1 MIALRYHDRTK
12 HHFNR
17 FARSLG
23 YLDWATQPDPF
34 RRYEGAPV
42 VELSRVALADGV
54 PYAALFDGTVPPAPI
69 DQRSIGEF
77 LRCSMGLS
85 AWKQYGRSRW
95 ALRINPSSGNLHPT
109 EAYLVHDGRTLHYAS
124 REHALEERCVFDR
137 EAWRRVMATPDE
149 AFLVALTS
157 IHWREAWKYGERGF
171 RYCQHDVGHALG
183 ALRLAGAMLGWQVTL
198 LTEWSDRDLGR
209 LLGLD
214 RDADFSHAEREE
226 SDCIAIVSRV
236 PYSASLVPDP
246 DALLSAVARG
256 SWRGVANRLSAG
268 QVEWP
273 AIDEVA
279 DATRY
284 PGQERCEGATVRGAM
299 VPGAMVPGATVQAV
313 TPPPESTLA
322 PSHPRTLAPPMARH
336 VLLTRRSAV
345 AFDGRGTLPR
355 DRFLSM
361 LRRLRP
367 PSPPWDLIHWPPH
380 VHLVVFVHRV
390 EGLDPGLYAY
400 LRDDEVL
407 GEWRSAMRQEF
418 LWEAVPN
425 ALNDLFLLV
434 PVDAGPTAKR
444 LSCDQDIAADGFFSL
459 AMVARVEASLRN
471 QGEWFYRR
479 LFWECGV
486 IGQVLY
492 LEAEAAGGRATGIGC
507 FYDDPVHE
515 LLGLTGHEWQSLY
528 HFSMGMPIDDA
539 RLATEPGY
547 AWEASVRA
555 R

>member
-1 MIALRYHDRTK
+1 VIALRYHDRTK

-34 RRYEGAPV
+34 RRYEGSPLV
-42 VELSRVALADGV
+42 GLPQVALADQV
-54 PYAALFDGTVPPAPI
+54 PYAALFDDTAVPAPI

-85 AWKQYGRSRW
+85 AWKQYGHSRW
-95 ALRINPSSGNLHPT
+95 ALRVNPSSGNLHPT
-109 EAYLVHDGRTLHYAS
+109 EAYVVHDGRTFHYAP

-137 EAWRRVMATPDE
+137 QEWRRVMGTPDG

-157 IHWREAWKYGERGF
+157 IHWREAWKYGERAF

-183 ALRLAGAMLGWQVTL
+183 ALRLAGGMLGWHVRLVTD
-198 LTEWSDRDLGR
+198 WSDRDLGR
-209 LLGLD
+209 LLGVD
-214 RDADFSHAEREE
+214 RDEDFSHAEREE
-226 SDCIAIVSRV
+226 PDCIAIVSAG
-236 PYSASLVPDP
+236 PYSVGLIPDP
-246 DALLSAVARG
+246 SALLLAVARG

-279 DATRY
+279 EATRY
-284 PGQERCEGATVRGAM
+284 PGREQCEGATVRGAR
-299 VPGAMVPGATVQAV
+299 VQDV
-313 TPPPESTLA
+313 SPPPGSSVA
-322 PSHPRTLAPPMARH
+322 PSHRRIVAPRMARE

-355 DRFLSM
+355 NRFFSM

-367 PSPPWDLIHWPPH
+367 PGPPWDAIHWSPH
-380 VHLVVFVHRV
+380 VHLVLFVHRV
-390 EGLDPGLYAY
+390 DGLDPGIYAY

-407 GEWRSAMRQEF
+407 AEWRSVMRQEF
-418 LWEAVPN
+418 LWEPVPHDPN
-425 ALNDLFLLV
+425 ASNDPNDLFLLV
-434 PVDAGPTAKR
+434 PIDCGSTAMR
-444 LSCDQDIAADGFFSL
+444 LSCDQEIAADGFFSL
-459 AMVARVEASLRN
+459 AMVARVEASLRD

-507 FYDDPVHE
+507 FYDDPVHAF
-515 LLGLTGHEWQSLY
+515 LGLTGHGWQSLY
-528 HFSMGMPIDDA
+528 HFSMGTPVDDS
-539 RLATEPGY
+539 RLTTEPGY
-547 AWEASVRA
+547 AWETTVRA